1 MYNNE
6 MNLDNYESV
15 TAQSKQQSYISANI
29 LKSQVLG
36 LSYQKREL
44 QSIQD
49 RKSTQNGCVQYNGT
63 FNPNQEQNG
72 VQTSEKHR
80 VSFSDNVKSASIS
93 SDSIPEVSSLQRPSL
108 IEMYT
113 SKRWGI
119 TFLALTVITL
129 SLTLRMGMSMAIVC
143 MVKPKNNNETR
154 PFNQSESLSS
164 SRHNEEWLVDW
175 DSDTQGQVLSSY
187 FYGFPFFCV
196 LGGYAA
202 GKYSGKIIMIIM
214 MTTLA
219 VASIG
224 IPYAAITSP
233 YIVMVLRIIVGLAS
247 GGIMPCIM
255 QILSKWTPLFEK
267 SQIIATAMAGQI
279 MGNVVTFVFSGLM
292 CSIPYQNG
300 WPFIFYIF
308 GALNLMIMV
317 VWVKVV
323 YDHPEDHPNMTKAE
337 VAYIIRGRR
346 DSANVKMPDPPWL
359 KILTS
364 PAFWAILSAHISFG
378 YIFTTLG
385 TFLPLYMNDIMKFD
399 TIMNGVVSSVP
410 FIGRLLGTM
419 VSGYF
424 ADRFYVTGLIST
436 RSIRILF
443 QSVGMFLSAPFL
455 IGLSFLD
462 YTQRELA
469 VVLLILY
476 WFVQGT
482 SSSGFRANHLDI
494 APRYAGV
501 LNGMTMTCSSLASL
515 VAPLLTTAIVKNGT
529 KEEWQIVFIICAGVG
544 IVGTILFDCFAQG
557 EEQSWAQDQ
566 EIKIKTPQS
575 SRNASQASIN
585 NERYRMEDDI
595 MRFSLQDNTHKSR
608 CASLESEDKLK
619 DETKLGIDNHNFTPE
634 YNETKNISS
643 HEKGQ
648 DSNLAIINHDPTIED
663 KKPLDTSGMVYK
675 EEKFVEIEIP
685 IKIDDK
691 SAFEIRNK
699 SSFHHESSI
708 QMSDING
715 TQALLN
721 RKRLKL
727 YIPNKNEVIENIP
740 NRNDV
745 IEITRL

>member
-1 MYNNE
+1 MTTKGN
-6 MNLDNYESV
+6 
-15 TAQSKQQSYISANI
+15 T
-29 LKSQVLG
+29 
-36 LSYQKREL
+36 
-44 QSIQD
+44 
-49 RKSTQNGCVQYNGT
+49 TQNGCVPYNGT
-63 FNPNQEQNG
+63 FNHKQEQNG
-72 VQTSEKHR
+72 VQASEKHR
-80 VSFSDNVKSASIS
+80 VSFSNNTKSTPIS
-93 SDSIPEVSSLQRPSL
+93 ADSLPEVSSLQRPSL

-143 MVKPKNNNETR
+143 MVKPKNNNESSS
-154 PFNQSESLSS
+154 FNQSESLLASN
-164 SRHNEEWLVDW
+164 HDEEWLVDW

-187 FYGFPFFCV
+187 YYGFPFFCV

-202 GKYSGKIIMIIM
+202 GKYSGKIIMVIM

-219 VASIG
+219 VASMG

-308 GALNLMIMV
+308 GALNLLIML

-337 VAYIIRGRR
+337 VDYITRGRR

-359 KILTS
+359 KIVTS

-399 TIMNGVVSSVP
+399 TTMNGVVSSVP

-424 ADRFYVTGLIST
+424 ADKFYVSGLIST

-443 QSVGMFLSAPFL
+443 QSIGMFLSAPFL

-462 YTQRELA
+462 HTQRELA

-476 WFVQGT
+476 WFVQGA

-501 LNGMTMTCSSLASL
+501 LNGMTITFSSLASL
-515 VAPLLTTAIVKNGT
+515 VSPLLTTAIVKNGT
-529 KEEWQIVFIICAGVG
+529 QEEWQIVFIICAGVG
-544 IVGTILFDCFAQG
+544 IVGTVLFDCFAQG
-557 EEQSWAQDQ
+557 EEQSWAQDK
-566 EIKIKTPQS
+566 EIKIKTPHS
-575 SRNASQASIN
+575 SRTASQASIN
-585 NERYRMEDDI
+585 EEEYKIQDEI
-595 MRFSLQDNTHKSR
+595 MQMSLQENAKDTDKAR
-608 CASLESEDKLK
+608 CASLECDEKLK
-619 DETKLGIDNHNFTPE
+619 DETQLGIDNKIFTPE
-634 YNETKNISS
+634 DNGTNNNILSQANGK
-643 HEKGQ
+643 E
-648 DSNLAIINHDPTIED
+648 SNLAIINNDPTMED
-663 KKPLDTSGMVYK
+663 EIPLDTSGMVYK
-675 EEKFVEIEIP
+675 EDKFHEIEIP
-685 IKIDDK
+685 IQIDDK
-691 SAFEIRNK
+691 SGVENNNQN
-699 SSFHHESSI
+699 SFHHESSI
-708 QMSDING
+708 QMSDSNEAQ
-715 TQALLN
+715 TLVN

-727 YIPNKNEVIENIP
+727 YIPNRKDES
-740 NRNDV
+740 
-745 IEITRL
+745 TRL

>member
-1 MYNNE
+1 M
-6 MNLDNYESV
+6 M
-15 TAQSKQQSYISANI
+15 TTKG
-29 LKSQVLG
+29 KT
-36 LSYQKREL
+36 
-44 QSIQD
+44 
-49 RKSTQNGCVQYNGT
+49 TQNGCVQYNGT
-63 FNPNQEQNG
+63 FNNNEEQNG
-72 VQTSEKHR
+72 VKKYEKHR
-80 VSFSDNVKSASIS
+80 VSFSNYTKSTSIS
-93 SDSIPEVSSLQRPSL
+93 SDSMPEVSSLQRPSL

-143 MVKPKNNNETR
+143 MVKPKNNNDTLS
-154 PFNQSESLSS
+154 FNQSQSLLISN
-164 SRHNEEWLVDW
+164 HNEEWLVDW

-187 FYGFPFFCV
+187 YYGFPFFCV

-202 GKYSGKIIMIIM
+202 GKYSGKIIMVIM

-219 VASIG
+219 VASMG

-233 YIVMVLRIIVGLAS
+233 YMVMVLRIIVGLAS

-279 MGNVVTFVFSGLM
+279 MGNVVTFIFSGLM

-337 VAYIIRGRR
+337 VDYITRGRR

-359 KILTS
+359 KIITS

-399 TIMNGVVSSVP
+399 TTMNGVVSSVP

-424 ADRFYVTGLIST
+424 ADKFYVTGLIST

-443 QSVGMFLSAPFL
+443 QSIGMFLSAPFL

-462 YTQRELA
+462 HTQRELA

-476 WFVQGT
+476 WFVQGA

-501 LNGMTMTCSSLASL
+501 LNGMTITCASLASL
-515 VAPLLTTAIVKNGT
+515 VSPLLTTAIVKNGT
-529 KEEWQIVFIICAGVG
+529 QEEWQIVFIICAGVG
-544 IVGTILFDCFAQG
+544 IVGTVLFDCFAQG

-566 EIKIKTPQS
+566 EIKIKTPHS
-575 SRNASQASIN
+575 SRNASQASLN
-585 NERYRMEDDI
+585 NEEYKMEDEI
-595 MRFSLQDNTHKSR
+595 MQMSLQENAKNTDKAR
-608 CASLESEDKLK
+608 CASLEFEEKLK
-619 DETKLGIDNHNFTPE
+619 DEPKVGIDNRTFTPE
-634 YNETKNISS
+634 DNETKTNISS
-643 HEKGQ
+643 HANDQE
-648 DSNLAIINHDPTIED
+648 SNFAVINNDPTMKDEI
-663 KKPLDTSGMVYK
+663 PLDTHGIISK
-675 EEKFVEIEIP
+675 ENKFDEIEIQ
-685 IKIDDK
+685 IDDN
-691 SAFEIRNK
+691 SADEVINQNT
-699 SSFHHESSI
+699 FHHESSI
-708 QMSDING
+708 HMSDSNG
-715 TQALLN
+715 ALVN

-727 YIPNKNEVIENIP
+727 YIPNRKDES
-740 NRNDV
+740 
-745 IEITRL
+745 TRL

>member
-1 MYNNE
+1 MT
-6 MNLDNYESV
+6 S
-15 TAQSKQQSYISANI
+15 TSP
-29 LKSQVLG
+29 LG
-36 LSYQKREL
+36 THG
-44 QSIQD
+44 
-49 RKSTQNGCVQYNGT
+49 KSTQNRCAQYNGT
-63 FNPNQEQNG
+63 FNHNQEQNG
-72 VQTSEKHR
+72 VQTSEKHM
-80 VSFSDNVKSASIS
+80 VSFSDNVKSATIS
-93 SDSIPEVSSLQRPSL
+93 SDSIP
-108 IEMYT
+108 
-113 SKRWGI
+113 
-119 TFLALTVITL
+119 
-129 SLTLRMGMSMAIVC
+129 
-143 MVKPKNNNETR
+143 
-154 PFNQSESLSS
+154 
-164 SRHNEEWLVDW
+164 EEWLVDW

-196 LGGYAA
+196 LGGYVA
-202 GKYSGKIIMIIM
+202 GKYGGKIIMIIM

-233 YIVMVLRIIVGLAS
+233 YIVMVIRIIVGLAS
-247 GGIMPCIM
+247 GGLEPSMMTII
-255 QILSKWTPLFEK
+255 SKWAPVVER
-267 SQIIATAMAGQI
+267 SQMISTAIGGQI
-279 MGNVVTFVFSGLM
+279 MGNVVTFIFSGLM

-337 VAYIIRGRR
+337 VAYITRGRR

-399 TIMNGVVSSVP
+399 TTMNGVVSSVP

-424 ADRFYVTGLIST
+424 ADKFYVTGLIST

-443 QSVGMFLSAPFL
+443 QSIVYCSISVSGMFLSAPFL

-469 VVLLILY
+469 VVILILY
-476 WFVQGT
+476 WFVQGA

-501 LNGMTMTCSSLASL
+501 LNGMTMTCASLASL
-515 VAPLLTTAIVKNGT
+515 VSPLITTAIVKNGT

-575 SRNASQASIN
+575 SRNASQSSIN
-585 NERYRMEDDI
+585 YEGYRMEDDI
-595 MRFSLQDNTHKSR
+595 IRIRLQENTHQTR

-619 DETKLGIDNHNFTPE
+619 DETIGIDNHNFTTE
-634 YNETKNISS
+634 DDEKKNISN

-648 DSNLAIINHDPTIED
+648 DSNLAIMNNYPTIED
-663 KKPLDTSGMVYK
+663 MIPLDTSGIVYK

-708 QMSDING
+708 QMSDSNG
-715 TQALLN
+715 TQTLLN
-721 RKRLKL
+721 RKHLKL
-727 YIPNKNEVIENIP
+727 YIPNRNEVIENIP

-745 IEITRL
+745 IKSTRL

>member
-1 MYNNE
+1 MTTKGTSE
-6 MNLDNYESV
+6 
-15 TAQSKQQSYISANI
+15 
-29 LKSQVLG
+29 
-36 LSYQKREL
+36 
-44 QSIQD
+44 
-49 RKSTQNGCVQYNGT
+49 QNGCVQYNGT
-63 FNPNQEQNG
+63 FNHKQHQNG

-80 VSFSDNVKSASIS
+80 VSFSNNTKSASIS
-93 SDSIPEVSSLQRPSL
+93 SDSVPEVSSVQRPSL

-143 MVKPKNNNETR
+143 MVKPKNNNDTIS
-154 PFNQSESLSS
+154 FNQSQNLLTSN
-164 SRHNEEWLVDW
+164 HNEEWLVDW

-187 FYGFPFFCV
+187 YYGFPFFCV

-202 GKYSGKIIMIIM
+202 GKYSGKIIMVIM

-219 VASIG
+219 VASMG

-247 GGIMPCIM
+247 GGLEPSMM
-255 QILSKWTPLFEK
+255 AILSKWAPVVER
-267 SQIIATAMAGQI
+267 SQMISTAIG
-279 MGNVVTFVFSGLM
+279 GS
-292 CSIPYQNG
+292 
-300 WPFIFYIF
+300 
-308 GALNLMIMV
+308 LNLLIMV

-323 YDHPEDHPNMTKAE
+323 YDHPEDHPSMTKAE
-337 VAYIIRGRR
+337 VEYITRGRR

-359 KILTS
+359 KIITS

-399 TIMNGVVSSVP
+399 TTMNGVVSSVP

-424 ADRFYVTGLIST
+424 ADKFYVTGLIST

-443 QSVGMFLSAPFL
+443 QSIGMFLSAPFL

-462 YTQRELA
+462 HTQRELA

-476 WFVQGT
+476 WFVQGA

-501 LNGMTMTCSSLASL
+501 LNGMTITCASLASL
-515 VAPLLTTAIVKNGT
+515 VSPLLTTAIVKNGT
-529 KEEWQIVFIICAGVG
+529 QEEWQIVFIICAGVG
-544 IVGTILFDCFAQG
+544 IVGTVLFDCFAQG

-566 EIKIKTPQS
+566 EIKIKTPHS
-575 SRNASQASIN
+575 SRTASHASIN
-585 NERYRMEDDI
+585 EEEYKIEDEI
-595 MRFSLQDNTHKSR
+595 MQMSLQENAKDTDKAR
-608 CASLESEDKLK
+608 CASLECDEKLK
-619 DETKLGIDNHNFTPE
+619 DETQLGIDNQIFTPE
-634 YNETKNISS
+634 DNGTNNNIPSQANGK
-643 HEKGQ
+643 E
-648 DSNLAIINHDPTIED
+648 SNLAIINNDPTMED
-663 KKPLDTSGMVYK
+663 EIPLDTPGMVYK
-675 EEKFVEIEIP
+675 EDKFHELEIP
-685 IKIDDK
+685 IQIDDK
-691 SAFEIRNK
+691 SGVENNNQN
-699 SSFHHESSI
+699 SFHHESSI
-708 QMSDING
+708 QMSDSNEA
-715 TQALLN
+715 QALVN

-727 YIPNKNEVIENIP
+727 YIPNRKDES
-740 NRNDV
+740 
-745 IEITRL
+745 TRL